1 MRKTCYILMLVVS
14 VSVSSC
20 ASWNNQTNG
29 AIIGSLGGA
38 VVGAGIGSALGDCY
52 TGYLGAQLGS
62 SIGTVVGSSIGA
74 EEDAKKRRIANENH
88 LEQNYQYQSVK
99 SQVFIDESNG
109 KCYYRATD
117 DNVVMFNVC
126 ESKLSED
133 SKRSLNAIARKLKEI
148 KGDIYVYGSTDNVES
163 RDYSKQLSEERARAA
178 AGYLIACG
186 IDRNRVKVQG
196 LGSDSPIADNG
207 TMAGRAMNRSVEIYV
222 ELK

>member
-1 MRKTCYILMLVVS
+1 MLAITIM
-14 VSVSSC
+14 VSSC
-20 ASWNNQTNG
+20 ATWSNQTNG
-29 AIIGSLGGA
+29 AIIGSIGGA
-38 VVGAGIGSALGDCY
+38 VVGAGIGAALGDCY
-52 TGYLGAQLGS
+52 TGYVGAQLGS
-62 SIGTVVGSSIGA
+62 SIGTVVGTSIGA
-74 EEDAKKRRIANENH
+74 EEDAKKRRTINESRV
-88 LEQNYQYQSVK
+88 EQNHQYQSQAVK
-99 SQVFIDESNG
+99 SQVFVDDSNG

-117 DNVVMFNVC
+117 DNVVMFNVR

-178 AGYLIACG
+178 AGYLIASG

-196 LGSDSPIADNG
+196 LGSNSPIADNG